1 MSRGWGGW
9 GCGNGRQARPGHV
22 ADVNREM
29 QLPVGQAMVV
39 LILGE
44 PRAPTPKVQS
54 LCPNSPT
61 KPLGG
66 LYDKPSN
73 SKPQPH
79 LQAQTRPKPRRLHW
93 RHKSGICRIKE
104 DDLRCP
110 FSSGSS
116 RRAHAPCKDE
126 RSRQCAESRTFDLIL
141 YHRTLRR
148 TALSAYVFGC
158 K

>member
-1 MSRGWGGW
+1 MLSKVRKRCLGAGAVEMSSQAWARRRCEQRNAASSRAGD
-9 GCGNGRQARPGHV
+9 GRAHSGRASSTHSKS
-22 ADVNREM
+22 AE
-29 QLPVGQAMVV
+29 PVSK
-39 LILGE
+39 L
-44 PRAPTPKVQS
+44 T
-54 LCPNSPT
+54 
-61 KPLGG
+61 